1 MTASPGNDGPATSS
15 MYLDTDILLAMLKA
29 EDWLQADV
37 KQADFDAPK
46 TSLIT
51 AVEIQ
56 LVMFD
61 TWSRSQL
68 AEVRAEIEAE
78 DVDLLPLTADAF
90 QAGADLLPAYESLN
104 VFDAIHVG
112 HARTLDEPLVSTD
125 TLYPRIDE
133 IEHIDPRE
141 L

>member
-1 MTASPGNDGPATSS
+1 
-15 MYLDTDILLAMLKA
+15 MYLDTDILLAMLKP
-29 EDWLQADV
+29 EDWLQTPVTEAE
-37 KQADFDAPK
+37 FDDPK
-46 TSLIT
+46 TAVIT

-68 AEVRAEIEAE
+68 ADVLTQIEAE
-78 DVDLLPLTADAF
+78 DIDLLPLTPDAF
-90 QAGADLLPAYESLN
+90 QAGADLLPAYTSLN

-133 IEHIDPRE
+133 IEHLDPRD